1 MSTYKSMKYFL
12 ALIIIVQLPTCLSA
26 QEQKAAQYLQKIRN
40 NEGELTAFMAQM
52 PKGGDLHHHFSGS
65 IYAEPLLEKA
75 IKLDYYL
82 NMESMA
88 VAKEPSGKGG
98 WKRLSEVSSE
108 GRLDAMKNEIMRRWS
123 VKDYYPAFYPSDQL
137 FFESFDKYLPVLNEE
152 YAPGMLELKNRA
164 MAENVSYIETMFS
177 PVYSQINFSDLAFFD
192 TDLRHKASQ
201 SNQQAVLNLL
211 EKLYGKLMQKEAMNQ
226 AVIWNNTFIQH
237 LHDSLKIDDERF
249 TMRYQKYVLR
259 CKNPVEL
266 FKDIVI
272 SFMSANT
279 SDLIVGVNMVTPE
292 HGETSMKDYQLHM
305 LMFQF
310 CHQKF
315 PRVKYSLH
323 AGELAMGQVAPES
336 LTWHIGE
343 AIHTAKANRIGH
355 GVGIPYE
362 KNSYDLLRYMSKQKI
377 PVEMNLVSNRF
388 ILQIKEDKHPIQ
400 LYHQFK
406 VPLLISTDDAGVLR
420 TSLTEQYVLLAKSY
434 PFFSYAHIKELVF
447 NSLDY
452 SFIQEPEVKQKLRQ
466 DLAKRFK
473 EFEAKIP

>member
-1 MSTYKSMKYFL
+1 MKYLLTF
-12 ALIIIVQLPTCLSA
+12 IIIFSIPICLRA

-40 NEGELTAFMAQM
+40 NEAELTAFMAQM

-75 IKLDYYL
+75 IKLDYYVNL
-82 NMESMA
+82 ETKA
-88 VAKEPSGKGG
+88 VAKDQAGKPN
-98 WKRLSEVSSE
+98 WKRFSELSSE
-108 GRLDAMKNEIMRRWS
+108 GSLAGMKNEIIRRWS
-123 VKDYYPAFYPSDQL
+123 VKDYYPGFYPSDQL
-137 FFESFDKYLPVLNEE
+137 FFESFDKYLPALNEE
-152 YAPGMLELKNRA
+152 YAPGMVELKNRA
-164 MAENVSYIETMFS
+164 IAENVSYIETMFS
-177 PVYSQINFSDLAFFD
+177 PVYSNVNIQDLSTYD
-192 TDLRHKASQ
+192 SELRSLANL
-201 SNQQAVLNLL
+201 SNKQGVLNLL
-211 EKLYGKLMQKEAMNQ
+211 EIIYSKLLQKESMNH
-226 AVIWNNTFIQH
+226 AIIWNNSFIQH

-259 CKNPVEL
+259 FKNPVDL

-272 SFMSANT
+272 SFMAADQSK
-279 SDLIVGVNMVTPE
+279 LIAGVNMVAPE
-292 HGETSMKDYQLHM
+292 HGENSMKDYRLHM

-355 GVGIPYE
+355 GVDIPYE

-377 PVEMNLVSNRF
+377 PIEINLVSNRF
-388 ILQIKEDKHPIQ
+388 ILRIKEDKHPIQ

-434 PFFSYAHIKELVF
+434 PFFSYTHIKEMVF

-466 DLAKRFK
+466 DLEKRFK
-473 EFEAKIP
+473 EFEARIP

>member
-1 MSTYKSMKYFL
+1 MKYILNL
-12 ALIIIVQLPTCLSA
+12 AFFISLAFGLRA
-26 QEQKAAQYLQKIRN
+26 QEEKAASYLQKIRN

-65 IYAEPLLEKA
+65 IYAEPLLAKA
-75 IKLDYYL
+75 IQLDYYL

-88 VAKEPSGKGG
+88 MAIKPSAQGV
-98 WKRLSEVSSE
+98 WKRLSSLASE
-108 GRLDAMKNEIMRRWS
+108 GRLEAMKNEILRRWS
-123 VKDYYPAFYPSDQL
+123 VKDYYPGFYPSDQL

-152 YAPGMLELKNRA
+152 YAPGMLEIKNRA
-164 MAENVSYIETMFS
+164 LAENVSYIETMFS
-177 PVYSQINFSDLAFFD
+177 PVYSRINLSDLTSFD
-192 TDLRHKASQ
+192 GQLRQEASL
-201 SNQQAVLNLL
+201 SNDREVLNLL
-211 EKLYGKLMQKEAMNQ
+211 ENLYTKLLQKEAITQ
-226 AVIWNNTFIQH
+226 AVNWNNSFIQQ

-259 CKNPVEL
+259 FKNPVDL

-279 SDLIVGVNMVTPE
+279 NNLVVGVNMVAPE
-292 HGETSMKDYQLHM
+292 HGETSMKDYRLHM

-315 PRVKYSLH
+315 PKVKYSLH

-336 LTWHIGE
+336 LTWHIRD

-355 GVGIPYE
+355 GVDMPYE
-362 KNSYDLLRYMSKQKI
+362 KNSYELLRYMSQQKI
-377 PVEMNLVSNRF
+377 PVEINLVSNRF
-388 ILQIKEDKHPIQ
+388 ILQIKEDKHPIK

-406 VPLLISTDDAGVLR
+406 VPMVISTDDAGVLR

-434 PFFSYAHIKELVF
+434 PFFSYSDIKQIVL
-447 NSLDY
+447 NSMDY
-452 SFIQEPEVKQKLRQ
+452 SFIKETALKQKLRQ
-466 DLAKRFK
+466 DLLKRFQ
-473 EFEAKIP
+473 EFEEKIP

>member
-1 MSTYKSMKYFL
+1 MKYILNL
-12 ALIIIVQLPTCLSA
+12 AFFISLAFGLRA
-26 QEQKAAQYLQKIRN
+26 QEEKAASYLQKIRN

-65 IYAEPLLEKA
+65 IYAEPLLAKA
-75 IKLDYYL
+75 IQFDYYL

-88 VAKEPSGKGG
+88 MAIKPSAQGV
-98 WKRLSEVSSE
+98 WKRLSSLASE
-108 GRLDAMKNEIMRRWS
+108 GRLEAMKNEILRRWS
-123 VKDYYPAFYPSDQL
+123 VKDYYPGFYPSDQL

-152 YAPGMLELKNRA
+152 YAPGMLEIKNRA
-164 MAENVSYIETMFS
+164 LAENVSYIETMFS
-177 PVYSQINFSDLAFFD
+177 PVYSRINLSDLTSFD
-192 TDLRHKASQ
+192 GQLRQEASL
-201 SNQQAVLNLL
+201 SNDREVLNLL
-211 EKLYGKLMQKEAMNQ
+211 ENLYTKLLQKEAITQ
-226 AVIWNNTFIQH
+226 AVNWNNSFIQQ

-259 CKNPVEL
+259 FKNPVDL

-279 SDLIVGVNMVTPE
+279 NNLVVGVNMVAPE
-292 HGETSMKDYQLHM
+292 HGETSMKDYRLHM

-315 PRVKYSLH
+315 PKVKYSLH

-336 LTWHIGE
+336 LTWHIRD

-355 GVGIPYE
+355 GVDMPYE
-362 KNSYDLLRYMSKQKI
+362 KNSYELLRYMSQQKI
-377 PVEMNLVSNRF
+377 PVEINLVSNRF
-388 ILQIKEDKHPIQ
+388 ILQIKEDKHPIK

-406 VPLLISTDDAGVLR
+406 VPMVISTDDAGVLR

-434 PFFSYAHIKELVF
+434 PFFSYSDIKQIVL
-447 NSLDY
+447 NSMDY
-452 SFIQEPEVKQKLRQ
+452 SFIKETALKQKLRQ
-466 DLAKRFK
+466 DLLKRFQ
-473 EFEAKIP
+473 EFEEKIP